1 MQPRELE
8 KVGIHFAVFLI
19 KYRVTNAASVPRV
32 VYLYDLQMSIAKHF
46 PWSQS
51 NLNLK
56 IKRKWNFDTI
66 LWLEMFQI

>member
-32 VYLYDLQMSIAKHF
+32 VFLYDLQMSIAKHF
-46 PWSQS
+46 SVVS
-51 NLNLK
+51 
-56 IKRKWNFDTI
+56 IKSEFENKKKVEF
-66 LWLEMFQI
+66 